1 MPTMLTT
8 SIMKKRMEEV
18 LQESVEVG
26 HASSSKCLE
35 QPKINIEED
44 TTFHSAE

>member
-1 MPTMLTT
+1 MLTR

-26 HASSSKCLE
+26 HANSPEWLE
-35 QPKINIEED
+35 QPNINIEKAM
-44 TTFHSAE
+44 TFHSAE